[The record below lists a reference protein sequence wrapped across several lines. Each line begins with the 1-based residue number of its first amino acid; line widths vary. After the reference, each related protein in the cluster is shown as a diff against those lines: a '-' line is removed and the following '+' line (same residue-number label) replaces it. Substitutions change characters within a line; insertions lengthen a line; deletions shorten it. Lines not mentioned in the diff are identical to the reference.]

1 MVVNSLP
8 LLLNRQQLH
17 DSNAN
22 HGPIGIVILD
32 DIATLYR
39 FSDPSLHPYDPSTT
53 TQTNQYYARDRSS
66 ELWTLSST
74 MKRMAYQYQVPVVVV
89 NQVTAI
95 PLLLRED
102 CSSGYYYNDVNSE
115 NMPALGLVWSHCV
128 GMRIML
134 RKGGVVGG
142 GGDDKADQQKRGGAA
157 AVPVNNSVCG
167 RYARVLQSVNA
178 VSGVEIKFVVEDRG
192 VRLLL

>member
-1 MVVNSLP
+1 
-8 LLLNRQQLH
+8 
-17 DSNAN
+17 
-22 HGPIGIVILD
+22 
-32 DIATLYR
+32 
-39 FSDPSLHPYDPSTT
+39 
-53 TQTNQYYARDRSS
+53 
-66 ELWTLSST
+66 
-74 MKRMAYQYQVPVVVV
+74 MAYQFQIPVVVV

-95 PLLLRED
+95 PPLLRDD
-102 CSSGYYYNDVNSE
+102 CVTSGCYNDVYSE

-134 RKGGVVGG
+134 RKGGVVVGDD
-142 GGDDKADQQKRGGAA
+142 DDKADQQKRGGAA